1 MMLPSDQF
9 SSHFDQALT
18 LASLAHDGVQRKGTL
33 VPYITHPVHV
43 ARLLDRHGFSKD
55 VVIAGLLHDL
65 LEDARFGDASLQAAL
80 RRTFCQ
86 FAGTEPSEAAFRD
99 DTEAFIDAKFGKNV
113 LELVRFVTEDKTH
126 SWRVRKD
133 RQLGHIPEMTR
144 DQAALNAADGLH
156 NCRSSLSD
164 IQRDGLKVFQ
174 RFDCSIDDTLWFLGA
189 STDALR
195 RYVLAGHPLKLELD
209 AAAFEFIEEVNRLR
223 ADPAAASPC

>member
-18 LASLAHDGVQRKGTL
+18 LASMVHDGMRRKGTL

-43 ARLLDRHGFSKD
+43 ARLLDRHGFSED
-55 VVIAGLLHDL
+55 VVIAGLLHDV

-80 RRTFCQ
+80 RCTFSQ
-86 FAGTEPSEAAFRD
+86 FANTEPSEAAFRD
-99 DTEAFIDAKFGKNV
+99 DTEAFIEAKFGNNV

-144 DQAALNAADGLH
+144 DQAALKAADGLH

-164 IQRDGLKVFQ
+164 IQRDGLNVFQ

-195 RYVLAGHPLKLELD
+195 RHVLAGHPLQLELD

-223 ADPAAASPC
+223 ADPAAVSRS